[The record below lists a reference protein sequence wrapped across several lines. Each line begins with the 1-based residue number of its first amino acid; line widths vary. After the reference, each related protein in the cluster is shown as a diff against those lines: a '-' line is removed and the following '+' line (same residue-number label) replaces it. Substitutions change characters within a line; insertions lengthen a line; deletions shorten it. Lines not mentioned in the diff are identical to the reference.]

1 MSNNT
6 KQRGKRSNP
15 TILTT
20 WDSPFIVQKTKYTG
34 ILADLLTLG
43 DPHKVNPKK
52 SKVYSKMKWSFHDID
67 KLSKFSRDYRLHFE
81 VKKNN
86 PEYYATIHALII
98 IKLIVKRTIEQEN
111 NEKTNKNNNKKTIM
125 IFERNSDGCIKFLE
139 PLIPIIGIFDFE
151 NEDFIDEFIQICKYS
166 GDSLLPYLIE
176 YVKKKKGRG
185 LSYAFQAIHNLGC
198 YWTTK
203 PEIRKKVIAA
213 LNKLI
218 ESPENETPQFNSY
231 VIDSLL
237 ECNAVESY
245 HLIKRCYKLKCVD
258 ESFVEWERVKSTLD
272 IDLNS
277 TIENN
282 TLSRSSD
289 EEENSENE
297 NENENESKTNF
308 LKNKKKNSKKA
319 NLKNKFLE
327 ENSKNNE
334 AIENKNKKKNENEN
348 ENENK
353 NKNDQEETESK
364 KQKEQI
370 LEKREINQ
378 RLINEKFLKER
389 ERDLKEKELKIKKL
403 HREFENKIQFF
414 HQQRKSQN
422 ENHLLTENEEYKK
435 NVEKWILQLQE
446 EDGDFDLSVDTELKE
461 CSFCKKKESKSNEF
475 LVCKRCMMA
484 ERIVPYCSKECQK
497 RHWDSH
503 KKTCGQEFIKY
514 WVHPRKKFS
523 ATYFPLKD

>member
-1 MSNNT
+1 MSYNT

-52 SKVYSKMKWSFHDID
+52 TKVYSKVKWGINDID

-98 IKLIVKRTIEQEN
+98 IKLIVKRTIEQQN
-111 NEKTNKNNNKKTIM
+111 NEKTNKNNKKKTIM

-166 GDSLLPYLIE
+166 GDSLLPYLVE
-176 YVKKKKGRG
+176 YVRKKKGRG

-203 PEIRKKVIAA
+203 PEIRIKVILA
-213 LNKLI
+213 LNELI

-272 IDLNS
+272 IDSNS

-282 TLSRSSD
+282 NDENNTLSSSISSD

-297 NENENESKTNF
+297 NENENKSKI
-308 LKNKKKNSKKA
+308 LKNKKNS
-319 NLKNKFLE
+319 
-327 ENSKNNE
+327 EN
-334 AIENKNKKKNENEN
+334 NKKNGNENGN
-348 ENENK
+348 EHK
-353 NKNDQEETESK
+353 NKNDNCHEESDKISK
-364 KQKEQI
+364 KQKEQN

-378 RLINEKFLKER
+378 RLTNEKFLKEK
-389 ERDLKEKELKIKKL
+389 ERDLKEKELKIKNL

-414 HQQRKSQN
+414 HQRKSQN
-422 ENHLLTENEEYKK
+422 ENVLLNESEEYKK
-435 NVEKWILQLQE
+435 NIEKWILQLKE
-446 EDGDFDLSVDTELKE
+446 EDGDFDLSVDAELKE